1 MQINRKMNE
10 PNAGR
15 RRRPFYRPGPG
26 ALVTAAFI
34 GPGTIATCSVAG
46 ASFGFALLWGLVF
59 SIIATVVLQEMAA
72 RLGVIT
78 QQGLGEALRR
88 HFSRV
93 LPRAL
98 TAILVISAIAIGN
111 AAFEA
116 GNILGA
122 TLGLESLGLDSLVA
136 AGGSGTVG
144 PVIDGAIAG
153 DPIVDG
159 SGTGL
164 WQWFLSGAR
173 PWVLLIGL
181 VTFLVLFSGSYKV
194 IERVL
199 VVLVILMSMTFLTTA
214 IFVQPDPGAVLRG
227 MFVPVIPEGALL
239 AVVGLIGTT
248 VVPYNLFLYASA
260 VQKRFS
266 KPEQLPEARR
276 DISVSVILGG
286 FISMAIVVSAA
297 MAFYGQDASPTTG
310 SDLARQLEPLL
321 GKWSRY
327 FIGLGLFS
335 AGISSAITAPLAAAW
350 ATSGVL
356 GWNPDMRSWRFR
368 AVWMCILLAGVGFAV
383 PGFRPLEVIVFAQ
396 AANGILLP
404 VIAIYLLRVMNSA
417 RVMGEHKNGWL
428 SNILGGLVIL
438 VTLMLSLRSLGTVF
452 GLI

>member
-1 MQINRKMNE
+1 MTEITKARRKW
-10 PNAGR
+10 R
-15 RRRPFYRPGPG
+15 FYRPGPG

-59 SIIATVVLQEMAA
+59 SVIATVVLQEMAA

-78 QQGLGEALRR
+78 QRGLGEALRKQ
-88 HFSRV
+88 FSGRF
-93 LPRAL
+93 PRML

-122 TLGLESLGLDSLVA
+122 TLGLESAGLFALPL
-136 AGGSGTVG
+136 AGG
-144 PVIDGAIAG
+144 
-153 DPIVDG
+153 
-159 SGTGL
+159 
-164 WQWFLSGAR
+164 R

-181 VTFLVLFSGSYKV
+181 LTFLVLYSGSYRL
-194 IERVL
+194 IEKVL
-199 VVLVILMSMTFLTTA
+199 VGLVILMSLTFLTTA
-214 IFVQPDPGAVLRG
+214 VFVRPDLGAVLQG

-260 VQKRFS
+260 VQKRFN

-276 DISVSVILGG
+276 DISVSVVLGG

-297 MAFYGQDASPTTG
+297 MAFYGQEGSPTTG

-321 GKWSRY
+321 GRWSGY

-356 GWNPDMRSWRFR
+356 GWKADMRSRRFR
-368 AVWMCILLAGVGFAV
+368 AVWMSILFAGVGFAV
-383 PGFRPLEVIVFAQ
+383 LGFRPIEVIVFAQ

-404 VIAIYLLRVMNSA
+404 VIAIYLLWVMNSA
-417 RVMGEHKNGWL
+417 RVMGQHRNGWV
-428 SNILGGLVIL
+428 SNLLGGLVIL
-438 VTLMLSLRSLGTVF
+438 VTVLLSLRSLGTVF

>member
-1 MQINRKMNE
+1 MSINGTMSD
-10 PNAGR
+10 PNQGR

-78 QQGLGEALRR
+78 QQGLGEALRK
-88 HFSRV
+88 HFSSA

-122 TLGLESLGLDSLVA
+122 TLGLESVGL
-136 AGGSGTVG
+136 
-144 PVIDGAIAG
+144 PG
-153 DPIVDG
+153 D
-159 SGTGL
+159 
-164 WQWFLSGAR
+164 AR

-199 VVLVILMSMTFLTTA
+199 VVLVILMSLTFLTTA
-214 IFVQPDPGAVLRG
+214 IFVQPDLRAVLRG
-227 MFVPVIPEGALL
+227 MFVPTIPDGALL

-266 KPEQLPEARR
+266 RPEQLPEARR

-297 MAFYGQDASPTTG
+297 MAFYGQDASVTTG

-368 AVWMCILLAGVGFAV
+368 AVWMCILLAGVAFAV
-383 PGFRPLEVIVFAQ
+383 LGFRPIEVIVFAQ

-417 RVMGEHKNGWL
+417 RVMGTHKNGWL
-428 SNILGGLVIL
+428 SNLLGGLVIL

-452 GLI
+452 GLL

>member
-1 MQINRKMNE
+1 MTERS
-10 PNAGR
+10 P
-15 RRRPFYRPGPG
+15 RPYKHRFYRPGPG

-59 SIIATVVLQEMAA
+59 SVIATVVLQEMAA

-78 QQGLGEALRR
+78 QQGLGEAVRK
-88 HFSRV
+88 HFSHG
-93 LPRAL
+93 LPKAL

-122 TLGLESLGLDSLVA
+122 TLGLESVGLNALTGV
-136 AGGSGTVG
+136 GGSETGG
-144 PVIDGAIAG
+144 P
-153 DPIVDG
+153 G
-159 SGTGL
+159 SGL
-164 WQWFLSGAR
+164 WGWLFSGGR

-181 VTFLVLFSGSYKV
+181 LTFLVLFSGSYKL
-194 IERVL
+194 IEQVL
-199 VVLVILMSMTFLTTA
+199 VTLVILMSLTFLTTA
-214 IFVQPDPGAVLRG
+214 VFVQPDIGAVLKG
-227 MFVPVIPEGALL
+227 MFVPAIPEGALL

-266 KPEQLPEARR
+266 SPEQLHGARR

-297 MAFYGQDASPTTG
+297 MAYYGQDSSPATG

-356 GWNPDMRSWRFR
+356 GWNPDMRSRRFR
-368 AVWMCILLAGVGFAV
+368 AVWMSILLAGVCFAV
-383 PGFRPLEVIVFAQ
+383 LGFRPIEVIVFAQ

-404 VIAIYLLRVMNSA
+404 VIAIYLLWVMNSNK
-417 RVMGEHKNGWL
+417 VMGKHKNGWL
-428 SNILGGLVIL
+428 SNILGALVIL
-438 VTLMLSLRSLGTVF
+438 VTLLLGMRSLGTVF

>member
-1 MQINRKMNE
+1 MSDST
-10 PNAGR
+10 PVR

-46 ASFGFALLWGLVF
+46 ASFGFALLWGLLF

-88 HFSRV
+88 HFNKA

-122 TLGLESLGLDSLVA
+122 TLGLESLGLQSD
-136 AGGSGTVG
+136 
-144 PVIDGAIAG
+144 
-153 DPIVDG
+153 
-159 SGTGL
+159 
-164 WQWFLSGAR
+164 AR
-173 PWVLLIGL
+173 PWVLAIGL

-199 VVLVILMSMTFLTTA
+199 VILVILMSLTFLTTA
-214 IFVQPDPGAVLRG
+214 IFVQPDLRAVLRG
-227 MFVPVIPEGALL
+227 MFVPTIPDGALL

-266 KPEQLPEARR
+266 RPEQLPEARR

-321 GKWSRY
+321 GKWSGY

-356 GWNPDMRSWRFR
+356 GWKTDMRSWRFR
-368 AVWMCILLAGVGFAV
+368 AVWICILLAGVGFAV
-383 PGFRPLEVIVFAQ
+383 LGFRPIEVIVFAQ

-417 RVMGEHKNGWL
+417 RVMGTQKNGWL
-428 SNILGGLVIL
+428 SNLLGGLVIL

>member
-1 MQINRKMNE
+1 MSDST
-10 PNAGR
+10 PVR

-46 ASFGFALLWGLVF
+46 ASFGFALLWGLLF

-88 HFSRV
+88 HFNKA

-122 TLGLESLGLDSLVA
+122 TLGLESLGLQSD
-136 AGGSGTVG
+136 
-144 PVIDGAIAG
+144 
-153 DPIVDG
+153 
-159 SGTGL
+159 
-164 WQWFLSGAR
+164 AR
-173 PWVLLIGL
+173 PWVLAIGL

-199 VVLVILMSMTFLTTA
+199 VILVILMSLTFLTTA
-214 IFVQPDPGAVLRG
+214 IFVQPDLRAVLRG
-227 MFVPVIPEGALL
+227 MFVPAIPDGALL

-266 KPEQLPEARR
+266 RPEQLPEARR

-321 GKWSRY
+321 GKWSGY

-356 GWNPDMRSWRFR
+356 GWKTDMRSWRFR
-368 AVWMCILLAGVGFAV
+368 AVWICILLAGVGFAV
-383 PGFRPLEVIVFAQ
+383 LGFRPIEVIVFAQ

-417 RVMGEHKNGWL
+417 RVMGTQKNGWL
-428 SNILGGLVIL
+428 SNLLGGLVIL